1 MSFTEDELQ
10 SFNNIL
16 EQRLS
21 AHGRE
26 MERAF
31 DQRISTLR
39 RDMEE
44 RLVSTQQDDIRTMSL
59 KMAEQQN
66 ALNTMLSQIM
76 STQQTYIIQAFNRD
90 VEQRQH
96 HIEGTVDGMLAAQ
109 LLGIE
114 QLLDQRLSQPKLD
127 DTVTAPN
134 EATPQLEAIEVQT
147 DLSWEDLLDVIGKAL
162 DQRLSVL
169 NESIQAAIKHW
180 EQYFA
185 ARLHGLQEELLSE
198 QSRAQVQMQAQ
209 PYDENP
215 TSMQEVLHG
224 IEHLE
229 RIIES
234 MQVAMT
240 SNHALLSNRLYH
252 HQQLPLE
259 RAHPGSRVQPRP
271 SNGMT
276 APLPVVRERHE
287 HSGQPDIAEA
297 EGKGK
302 PGNSA

>member
-21 AHGRE
+21 AQSRE

-31 DQRISTLR
+31 DQRMSALR

-44 RLVSTQQDDIRTMSL
+44 RLVAIQQDIPRTVSL

-66 ALNTMLSQIM
+66 VLNTSLSQNL
-76 STQQTYIIQAFNRD
+76 STQQAYIISAFNRD
-90 VEQRQH
+90 VEQRQQH
-96 HIEGTVDGMLAAQ
+96 VEGTVDGMLAAQ

-114 QLLDQRLSQPKLD
+114 QLLDQRLSHPKLD
-127 DTVTAPN
+127 DTAPPVD
-134 EATPQLEAIEVQT
+134 EALPQLEAIEVQT
-147 DLSWEDLLDVIGKAL
+147 DLSWEDLSDVIGKAL

-169 NESIQAAIKHW
+169 HESTLSAIKNL
-180 EQYFA
+180 EQDFST
-185 ARLHGLQEELLSE
+185 RLFGLREELLSG
-198 QSRAQVQMQAQ
+198 QDQMQSQ
-209 PYDENP
+209 PYNENP
-215 TSMQEVLHG
+215 PSMQEVLRG
-224 IEHLE
+224 IDHLE

-259 RAHPGSRVQPRP
+259 RAHPSNRTHATP
-271 SNGMT
+271 SNGVT
-276 APLPVVRERHE
+276 APLPVVKERREN
-287 HSGQPDIAEA
+287 SGQTDMAEA

-302 PGNSA
+302 QV